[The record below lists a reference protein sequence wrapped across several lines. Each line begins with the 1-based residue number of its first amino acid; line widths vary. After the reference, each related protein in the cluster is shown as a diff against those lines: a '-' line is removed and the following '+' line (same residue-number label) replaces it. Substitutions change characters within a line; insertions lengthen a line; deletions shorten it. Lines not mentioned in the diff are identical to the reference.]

1 MYYVYILW
9 SEKLHRFYV
18 GSTNDLHDRYYRHNG
33 GQEKYTSKG
42 VPWIL
47 KWNCTFSTR
56 AEAFR
61 LEQKIKSR
69 GIKRFLENIE
79 KNTGSSAGR

>member
-9 SEKLHRFYV
+9 SEQLQKYYV
-18 GSTNDLHDRYYRHNG
+18 GSSNNLNDRMQRHNA
-33 GQEKYTSKG
+33 GQGKYTSKG

-47 KWNCTFSTR
+47 KWSITFPAR
-56 AEAFR
+56 GEAFR

-69 GIKRFLENIE
+69 GIEDFWR
-79 KNTGSSAGR
+79 T